1 MQCIGLQYSLT
12 FHQSRL
18 KSIISYKSSLSDAL
32 ICFPW
37 FSLEDGAT
45 LLFILFLW
53 IKFLNKSAQWHLN
66 FCTQSLTRF
75 SFQKQ
80 NSHIVQ
86 SNWLPAALISALIGR
101 CNRKV
106 CVMRKYNGTE
116 KCSIRHCT
124 HTLECVESKARESV
138 IKFLLQWIICNYT
151 CQGIKQ
157 FGFSLN
163 LVAILWSLIRLQAK
177 LDFIQ
182 SCYAGL

>member
-1 MQCIGLQYSLT
+1 MQCIDLQYSLT
-12 FHQSRL
+12 FHQIRL

-37 FSLEDGAT
+37 LSLEDSTT

-53 IKFLNKSAQWHLN
+53 IKFLNKSVQWHLN

-75 SFQKQ
+75 SFLKQ

-86 SNWLPAALISALIGR
+86 SNWLSAALISALIGR

-106 CVMRKYNGTE
+106 RTE

-138 IKFLLQWIICNYT
+138 IKLLVQLIICNYT

-163 LVAILWSLIRLQAK
+163 LVAILFYRS
-177 LDFIQ
+177 
-182 SCYAGL
+182 